1 VFQVDLHILPLA
13 GCDVVL
19 GTQWLRILCHILGNF
34 VSLTMEFQ
42 YSKTKSVLQG
52 LQQVPQVSLEDA
64 NAFKLSNKR
73 KRYDTLPPQY
83 ITPDHL
89 CPRDKF
95 YF

>member
-1 VFQVDLHILPLA
+1 
-13 GCDVVL
+13 
-19 GTQWLRILCHILGNF
+19 
-34 VSLTMEFQ
+34 MEFQ

-89 CPRDKF
+89 CPRDNF
-95 YF
+95 YFYFFFFFYEKVRGLSCHMGKVVKELSWGGKRSYL